1 MNQTKII
8 LVVPEHAISF
18 PILERGSEPVDGYD
32 GSERKMTRYS
42 GPVSLKLERFFLSSP
57 FFITIQFIL
66 I

>member
-8 LVVPEHAISF
+8 LVVLKHAISF
-18 PILERGSEPVDGYD
+18 PILERASELVDGYD
-32 GSERKMTRYS
+32 GSEITMTRYS
-42 GPVSLKLERFFLSSP
+42 GSVSLKLEHFFLSSP